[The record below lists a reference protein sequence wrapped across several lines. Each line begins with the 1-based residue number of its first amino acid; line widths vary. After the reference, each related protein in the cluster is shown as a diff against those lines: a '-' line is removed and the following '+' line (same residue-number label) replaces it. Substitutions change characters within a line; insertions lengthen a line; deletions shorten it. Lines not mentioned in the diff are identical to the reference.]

1 LKTLVIFDFDG
12 TLTTKDTL
20 LQFLKFYRGAF
31 NFWIGIILLSPI
43 LVAYKLKLIPNW
55 RAKAWVLKYFIGGD
69 KLEEF
74 NNKCRMY
81 ANNKINE
88 VLRPK
93 AYEKLQWHKKQRH
106 EIYVISA
113 SAENWIKPFTEK
125 EEIGL
130 IATRLQVIGQVL
142 SGNFE
147 GNNCYGAEKLIRLQ
161 QKVDLLTYDEV
172 YVYGDSRG
180 DQEIL
185 DVATHKFYR
194 KF

>member
-1 LKTLVIFDFDG
+1 MKTLVIFDFDG

-20 LQFLKFYRGAF
+20 LQFLKFYSGTF
-31 NFWIGIILLSPI
+31 NFWVGIILLSPI
-43 LVAYKLKLIPNW
+43 LIAYKLKLIPNW
-55 RAKAWVLKYFIGGD
+55 RAKAWVLKYFIGGV

-74 NNKCRMY
+74 NNKCRVY
-81 ANNKINE
+81 ANNKINK
-88 VLRPK
+88 VLRAE
-93 AYEKLQWHKKQRH
+93 AYEKLQWHKEQGH

-125 EEIGL
+125 EGIGL
-130 IATRLQVIGQVL
+130 IATRLQTVDQEL
-142 SGNFE
+142 SGDFD
-147 GNNCYGAEKLIRLQ
+147 GKNCYGAEKLIRLQ

-172 YVYGDSRG
+172 FVYGDSRG